1 MIEVEEN
8 KCVERKGWI
17 FCVTNEVDNKR
28 RKVKSSV
35 YE

>member
-1 MIEVEEN
+1 MVEVEEM

-17 FCVTNEVDNKR
+17 FCVTNEVDDR
-28 RKVKSSV
+28 RTKVESSV